1 MIYFETTIKMQIILG
16 SVVLLLDPGAGNGMI
31 ACLRFNILGLVCSG
45 WIVPSLS
52 PPLPAQPT

>member
-1 MIYFETTIKMQIILG
+1 MQIILG